1 MENSGRLVWRVRA
14 KDDVAREDV
23 FDAVLLPPDA
33 WSWKPQ
39 RLFGLGVPYES
50 ERPDGPMTL
59 VVRAR
64 PRACPIVV
72 ECEAFDANGK
82 CLVYGRSA
90 NSESVIIRMPNGIR
104 VGDLPPSEPDPFVVT
119 P

>member
-1 MENSGRLVWRVRA
+1 MSGRLVWRVRA
-14 KDDVAREDV
+14 KDDVARDDV

-33 WSWKPQ
+33 WSWKPE
-39 RLFGLGVPYES
+39 RLFGLGVPYAS
-50 ERPDGPMTL
+50 ERQDGPMML

-64 PRACPIVV
+64 PGACPIVV
-72 ECEAFDANGK
+72 ECEAFGTDGK
-82 CLVYGRSA
+82 RLVYGRSA

-104 VGDLPPSEPDPFVVT
+104 VGELPAGEPDPFVVT